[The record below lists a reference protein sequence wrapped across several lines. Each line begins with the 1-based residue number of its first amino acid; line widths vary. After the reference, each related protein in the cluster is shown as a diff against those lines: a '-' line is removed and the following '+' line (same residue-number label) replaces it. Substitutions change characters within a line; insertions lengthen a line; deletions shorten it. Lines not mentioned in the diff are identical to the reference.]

1 MLPIELLVLALTTAS
16 SVRGDRFYAA
26 APPEV
31 PRPVYVAPPSTENP
45 GPLYLAAMVNQLST
59 ERFKIEGPT
68 PVPPPTSN
76 YGPQQN
82 HQNAPLQGV
91 LEALYQQAAQN
102 HLQRPP
108 EEQINQQEDF
118 SYANVVIVD
127 LGRKKLTETGFFL
140 KLNAIKFVLF

>member
-1 MLPIELLVLALTTAS
+1 MELLLLALTAVSFAS
-16 SVRGDRFYAA
+16 GDRFYAA
-26 APPEV
+26 PPSSSEV

-68 PVPPPTSN
+68 PVPPPTKSN
-76 YGPQQN
+76 NFRPQQQ
-82 HQNAPLQGV
+82 QNQQNAAPLQGV

-108 EEQINQQEDF
+108 EESFTQQDAF
-118 SYANVVIVD
+118 SYPNMVIVD
-127 LGRKKLTETGFFL
+127 L
-140 KLNAIKFVLF
+140 